1 MLCFL
6 GLTNTSKSLTKEKLD
21 SQDHK
26 NEIWPSFLAK
36 YAPKLAKFEKIELAH
51 ACSWAVMSFA
61 IPKQEKDFWSQILL
75 TEGVK
80 RNCRFSINFG
90 HL

>member
-36 YAPKLAKFEKIELAH
+36 YASKLAKFEKIELAH
-51 ACSWAVMSFA
+51 A
-61 IPKQEKDFWSQILL
+61 KQEKDFWSQNIIDRGREEKLPFFHQFWPPL
-75 TEGVK
+75 GY
-80 RNCRFSINFG
+80 
-90 HL
+90 L